1 MASLDDL
8 SVLRCGL
15 GWHCRLNG
23 QLDLSMCSLRTHE
36 DFLALARLVWSEAI
50 LFRSVLK
57 LISVLGR
64 LGVGWDD
71 GVSSSEDICDQS

>member
-50 LFRSVLK
+50 LFRRVLK